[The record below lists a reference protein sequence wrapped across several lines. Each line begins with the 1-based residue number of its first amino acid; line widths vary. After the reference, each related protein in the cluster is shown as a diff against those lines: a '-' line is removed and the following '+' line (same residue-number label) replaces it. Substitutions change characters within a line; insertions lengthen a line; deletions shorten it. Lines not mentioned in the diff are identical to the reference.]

1 MSLVVTA
8 FDEGLDSDAVLCSG
22 TVSLGA
28 KVGLQTGPETVT
40 VPLRAT
46 SVPDKPTTP
55 AGTVRM
61 TIESTVVKSRSVIG
75 MLRLSPRCCCFPLA
89 TFCMCQLALG

>member
-1 MSLVVTA
+1 MSLRQHGNVCQLPYVAARGTPMSLVVTA

-61 TIESTVVKSRSVIG
+61 TI
-75 MLRLSPRCCCFPLA
+75 
-89 TFCMCQLALG
+89 ALG